1 MPGASHPLE
10 HISLRCNLLRS
21 SHVLRLVG
29 VFCSVEVL
37 QSVDL
42 SAMGVRK
49 SVVNDL
55 KERLRYK
62 RTRVDFDTPVAEIDQ
77 SGVYTDA
84 CFGLPALGE
93 F

>member
-1 MPGASHPLE
+1 
-10 HISLRCNLLRS
+10 
-21 SHVLRLVG
+21 
-29 VFCSVEVL
+29 
-37 QSVDL
+37 
-42 SAMGVRK
+42 MGVRK

-93 F
+93 FLCS